1 LSRFPAVTGG
11 NIPKNRFAGAMG
23 LVFKTVSPGREHSFV
38 QDAVFKNDPDENN
51 EEKRVRV

>member
-1 LSRFPAVTGG
+1 
-11 NIPKNRFAGAMG
+11 MG